1 MDCACYSYNYFF
13 EISGYDPKSQQ
24 VAEAVQEVP
33 LPIILDEIK
42 KAIKDEVTV
51 YEEEKKEES
60 KEEAKEEA
68 KDEEGEEGKEDQ
80 PKKRKEKKRQ
90 KPSLN
95 NLRTLIGLDSPPE
108 VTAPPA
114 DVPSASSIEN
124 IHAKC
129 RAIIYSFCGVEANL
143 AMKAAEYKEDNPPF
157 GDEMS
162 PFFKSPYSVYL
173 NRDFILM
180 IIKSLKSAIVDI

>member
-1 MDCACYSYNYFF
+1 M
-13 EISGYDPKSQQ
+13 
-24 VAEAVQEVP
+24 AEAVQEVP
-33 LPIILDEIK
+33 LPIVLDEIK

-51 YEEEKKEES
+51 YEEVEKEES

-68 KDEEGEEGKEDQ
+68 KDEEGKEGEESKEEQ

-90 KPSLN
+90 RPSLN
-95 NLRTLIGLDSPPE
+95 NLRTLMGLDSPPE

-114 DVPSASSIEN
+114 DVPSASSIDN

-143 AMKAAEYKEDNPPF
+143 SMKAAEYKEENPPF
-157 GDEMS
+157 GDDM
-162 PFFKSPYSVYL
+162 
-173 NRDFILM
+173 
-180 IIKSLKSAIVDI
+180 